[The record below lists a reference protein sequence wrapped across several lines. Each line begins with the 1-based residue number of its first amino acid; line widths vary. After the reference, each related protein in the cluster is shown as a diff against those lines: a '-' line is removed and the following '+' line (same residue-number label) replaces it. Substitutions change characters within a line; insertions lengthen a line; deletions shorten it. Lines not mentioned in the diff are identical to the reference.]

1 MSSIVRISPTGPV
14 ADLRRAF
21 DQPDGH
27 VAVVAD
33 DVSDEELAVLV
44 DVFGEAGI
52 ASASPLPLTTS
63 DRMRYPL
70 HAMLPPAP
78 TLAVPCRTLT
88 VFNRE
93 ALFGLGDPRPE
104 TMSTSELLIAVAER
118 LLQRGWRHVA
128 APGLAMDWDH
138 TDSAAIDPTAA
149 WGKSVIMQMA
159 GPANLGL
166 ETHQTWASSRIGCL
180 QVVVDG
186 ACISDDPHTGTQH
199 LVVQVARELALTR
212 PSADV
217 VLAVPSGSISAAR
230 AAVEGTAV
238 AVRDRSGVDH
248 ADVLYRP
255 YQMLFASELDFVT
268 SVGRRRL
275 VGQLDMIGFSNPFYH
290 PSPELFW
297 IARNL
302 QRHLMRTADGV
313 TFISDFG
320 RRSSVAECPDLT
332 PSRLHV
338 VSCGADPAPAPAA
351 SAPLADAEPYV
362 LCLSATFWHKNRAHA
377 ISTFAELVE
386 RGYEGGLVIAGPEPF
401 YGRSLDAD
409 EELLR
414 QLGPSVARR
423 VRFLGQVSD
432 ADKWWL
438 LGHADAVLYP
448 SIVEGFGLVPFEA
461 AAVDT
466 PCLTYAGTAPG
477 EILASTDAIIETWD
491 PAAWADRV
499 QRWVDHSSERADV
512 IAQIRRVA
520 DSHSWRR
527 CAELTW
533 DAIDA
538 TLAQPVRTGQID
550 EGGRISRVAVVSK
563 LGKRSAAARFTLAH
577 AIPAMRRRVTSLAAR
592 HKRQTT

>member
-1 MSSIVRISPTGPV
+1 VSRIVRVSPT
-14 ADLRRAF
+14 ASAAELRRALVE
-21 DQPDGH
+21 PDGH

-33 DVSDEELAVLV
+33 HVGDDELAVLV
-44 DVFGEAGI
+44 GVFGEAGI
-52 ASASPLPLTTS
+52 ASASPLPLTES
-63 DRMRYPL
+63 SRQLYPL

-78 TLAVPCRTLT
+78 TLALPCRTST

-93 ALFGLGDPRPE
+93 ALFGLGDPRPDATTTE
-104 TMSTSELLIAVAER
+104 ELLIAVAER

-128 APGLAMDWDH
+128 APGLAMDWDPA
-138 TDSAAIDPTAA
+138 DSAAIDPTAA
-149 WGKSVIMQMA
+149 WSRSVVAQMV
-159 GPANLGL
+159 GPANVGL
-166 ETHQTWASSRIGCL
+166 ETHQAWAASRIGRL
-180 QVVVDG
+180 EVVVDG
-186 ACISDDPHTGTQH
+186 ACITDDPHTGTQH

-217 VLAVPSGSISAAR
+217 VLAVPAGSIPAAR

-238 AVRDRSGVDH
+238 NVRDRSRIAR

-255 YQMLFASELDFVT
+255 YQMLFASELEFVT

-313 TFISDFG
+313 TFISDYG
-320 RRSSVAECPDLT
+320 RRSSLAECPDLE

-338 VSCGADPAPAPAA
+338 VSCGADPAPNPAA
-351 SAPLADAEPYV
+351 STPLTDETPYV

-377 ISTFAELVE
+377 ISTFAELAE

-409 EELLR
+409 RELLR
-414 QLGPSVARR
+414 RLGADVAGK

-438 LGHADAVLYP
+438 LAHADAVLYP
-448 SIVEGFGLVPFEA
+448 SVVEGFGLVPFEA

-466 PCLTYAGTAPG
+466 PCLAYAGTAPG
-477 EILASTDAIIETWD
+477 QILSSTDAIIETWD
-491 PAAWADRV
+491 PSAWAERV
-499 QRWVDHSSERADV
+499 RGWIVDESDRADV
-512 IAQIRRVA
+512 VAQIRRVA
-520 DSHSWRR
+520 ESYSWRR

-538 TLAQPVRTGQID
+538 TLAQPRRSGETD
-550 EGGRISRVAVVSK
+550 EGGRLSRVADVSSV
-563 LGKRSAAARFTLAH
+563 GQRSATMRFTLAR
-577 AIPAMRRRVTSLAAR
+577 AIPAVRRRVVSLAAR
-592 HKRQTT
+592 AERHKP